1 MAANLVDSL
10 QQRGMVHDIMPGTR
24 ELLAS
29 GMVTAYVGFDPT
41 ADSLHIGHLVSIMLL
56 RHLQGAGH
64 RPIALIGGATGMVG
78 DPSGRSAERNLL
90 DPEELLA
97 NQDAVARQLGKF
109 LDLEP
114 PGDNAALILNN
125 HDWLG
130 KFNLLDFLRRA
141 GKHLSVNYMMAKES
155 VKNRLEGGL
164 SFTEF
169 SYQLLQA
176 WDYYHLYTH
185 HDCRL
190 QMGGSDQWGN
200 ITAGTELIR
209 RKAGGEAFALTC
221 PLITRTDGRKFGKT
235 ESGNVWLDPGR
246 TSPYQFYQFWLNVS
260 DTDAA
265 RYMLIFTH
273 LDMEEISALT
283 ASHME
288 APHRRLLQLRLG
300 REVTEMV
307 HSRGAWESARAASE
321 ILFGQGT
328 TQTLRSLS
336 EADLLD
342 ALEGVPRAVLP
353 RTQLQKGIDVVDML
367 AVHTDVFASKGE
379 VRRLISNGGLSVNK
393 ERVTDPAL
401 VVSAGDLL
409 HNRFLLVQQGKKRY
423 TLISVE

>member
-10 QQRGMVHDIMPGTR
+10 QQRGMIHDIMPGTR

-56 RHLQGAGH
+56 RHLQAAGH

-78 DPSGRSAERNLL
+78 DPSGKSCERNLL
-90 DPEELLA
+90 DPEELQA

-109 LDLEP
+109 LDLDP
-114 PGDNAALILNN
+114 PGGNAALILNN

-130 KFNLLDFLRRA
+130 KFNLLDFLRMA

-155 VKNRLEGGL
+155 VKNRLESGL

-176 WDYYHLYTH
+176 WDFFHLYTH
-185 HDCRL
+185 YDCRL

-221 PLITRTDGRKFGKT
+221 PLITRADGRKFGKT

-246 TSPYQFYQFWLNVS
+246 TSPYQFFQFWLNVS

-273 LDMEEISALT
+273 LDMEEIGALT
-283 ASHME
+283 ASHQQ
-288 APHRRLLQLRLG
+288 APHHRLLQQRLG

-307 HSRGAWESARAASE
+307 HSREAWESARAASE
-321 ILFGQGT
+321 ILFGRGT

-336 EADLLD
+336 ETDLLD

-353 RTQLQKGIDVVDML
+353 RTQLQNGLDVVDML
-367 AVHTDVFASKGE
+367 AVHTDVFTSKGE

-401 VVSAGDLL
+401 VISAGDLL
-409 HNRFLLVQQGKKRY
+409 HNRFILVQQGKKHY
-423 TLISVE
+423 TLITVE

>member
-1 MAANLVDSL
+1 MAQNLVDSL
-10 QQRGMVHDIMPGTR
+10 KQRGMIHDIMPGTR
-24 ELLAS
+24 ELLSA

-56 RHLQGAGH
+56 RHLQAAGH

-78 DPSGRSAERNLL
+78 DPSGKSCERNLL

-97 NQDAVARQLGKF
+97 NQDAVARQLERF
-109 LDLEP
+109 LDPDP
-114 PGDNAALILNN
+114 PGGNAAMILNN

-130 KFNLLDFLRRA
+130 AFNLLDFLRMA
-141 GKHLSVNYMMAKES
+141 GKHLTVNYMMAKES
-155 VKNRLEGGL
+155 VKNRLESGL

-176 WDYYHLYTH
+176 WDFFHLYTH

-221 PLITRTDGRKFGKT
+221 PLITRADGRKFGKT
-235 ESGNVWLDPGR
+235 ESGNVWLDPRR

-260 DTDAA
+260 DIDAA
-265 RYMLIFTH
+265 RYMRIFTH
-273 LDMEEISALT
+273 LDMDEIAELT

-288 APHRRLLQLRLG
+288 APHRRLLQQRLG
-300 REVTEMV
+300 REATEMV
-307 HSRGAWESARAASE
+307 HSHEAWESARAASE
-321 ILFGQGT
+321 ILFGRGS

-353 RTQLQKGIDVVDML
+353 RTQLEKGVDVVDML

-379 VRRLISNGGLSVNK
+379 VRRLVGNGGLSLNR
-393 ERVTDPAL
+393 ERVADPSRI
-401 VVSAGDLL
+401 VSAGDLL
-409 HNRFLLVQQGKKRY
+409 HNRFILVQQGKKHY
-423 TLISVE
+423 ILISVE